1 MYKKSEQESED
12 RKQISI
18 LEKCEMCFKEEIK
31 IKGKRSLS
39 LSSQVGAEF
48 KTLCVKRSRQKL
60 TALSPPPRPESFIQN
75 FNFLWWNILQSDIKI
90 IKTRLGFMIKP

>member
-1 MYKKSEQESED
+1 MLTSERNLRSRKIEMYKKSEQESED

-60 TALSPPPRPESFIQN
+60 TAPRPESFIQN
-75 FNFLWWNILQSDIKI
+75 FNFL
-90 IKTRLGFMIKP
+90 